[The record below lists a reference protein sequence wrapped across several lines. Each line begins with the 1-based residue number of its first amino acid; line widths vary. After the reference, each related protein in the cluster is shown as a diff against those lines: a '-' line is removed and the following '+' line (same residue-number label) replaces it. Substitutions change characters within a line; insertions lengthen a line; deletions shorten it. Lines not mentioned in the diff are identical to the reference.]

1 MINRNMRDK
10 YMRKKAILVLTFALC
25 MAGLSACGKEN
36 KTENTS
42 AVTEEQQT
50 DFAVQE
56 LADKIKSEITF
67 TDLSVIE
74 NGVAINRLY
83 ELDENKIDSAAFYSN
98 SNATAEDI
106 AVIKVNDE
114 SYVADVKK
122 AFETRVA
129 DQKESFQ
136 SYNANEVPKLDDAV
150 IISGGKYVVLVVSGD
165 SAKAKEIIGQYI
177 K

>member
-1 MINRNMRDK
+1 M
-10 YMRKKAILVLTFALC
+10 
-25 MAGLSACGKEN
+25 
-36 KTENTS
+36 
-42 AVTEEQQT
+42 
-50 DFAVQE
+50 
-56 LADKIKSEITF
+56 
-67 TDLSVIE
+67 
-74 NGVAINRLY
+74 
-83 ELDENKIDSAAFYSN
+83 
-98 SNATAEDI
+98 
-106 AVIKVNDE
+106 
-114 SYVADVKK
+114 KK